1 MCITGPDDEV
11 TASSLAVEMD
21 IHLDTLV
28 LLAVLVLAVAA
39 CVLGWYLIGGAQVKG
54 MLVVYPRFRSAI
66 PC

>member
-1 MCITGPDDEV
+1 VCVTGPDDEV

-39 CVLGWYLIGGAQVKG
+39 CALPAPPQQAPGGDGSDQ
-54 MLVVYPRFRSAI
+54 RS
-66 PC
+66 